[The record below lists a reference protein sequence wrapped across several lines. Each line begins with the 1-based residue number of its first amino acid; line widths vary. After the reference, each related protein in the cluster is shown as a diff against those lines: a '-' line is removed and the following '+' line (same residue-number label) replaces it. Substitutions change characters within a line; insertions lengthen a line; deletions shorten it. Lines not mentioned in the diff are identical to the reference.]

1 MDLLLLLVME
11 NSTRYGRTSL
21 PHFPASKSRRSG
33 YEPSDTETDWQ
44 DSPWR
49 DRNETNGPL
58 RSELP
63 RTPFDPLPKIS
74 PMRPSRRHS
83 SKIEYD
89 ASSSIK
95 ASGTSPTRRRHSK
108 SPYKPHKGE
117 AGSNIRRNVSP
128 LSKSERWR
136 NISPYELAKEHN
148 AILEIETM
156 SSNRKQNHRMHDKHT
171 SSEVKGADSQL
182 AEVSRTS
189 ERPNSSHRSASA
201 PRTKAAEKDRQINYG
216 RLEQRSERTPSPLAK
231 STARKQI
238 ESSPKKG
245 PSVSEINVMVATER
259 LARGGVRDFSKFDS
273 TDSNLPGDIFFSH
286 DYTALALQKNVLQKN
301 NVFESRFP
309 SNPNPNTITKRNLAT
324 NQSRGN
330 DIFYQNTQ
338 GNLSSTVL
346 SGTAPSS
353 AVSRESSGR
362 VSTESSKMSDASG
375 SLKKFTANRRK
386 SHSDA
391 WFACMRKG
399 PCKTRKSPEKRDV
412 DETSFIQKA
421 LVVENLR
428 QFWADKHRPASLNGF
443 TLHKQEAQLLK
454 QLVSS
459 DICPHVLFKGPS
471 GSGKK
476 ALTMA
481 LLREIYGDASWNI
494 SHELRSFHVQEK
506 RPMQVVVPLTSS
518 AHHVELNVN
527 LEPYARHALMAIVKQ
542 IRSNCEITPEVS
554 NVDFKA
560 DYKVL
565 VLYEVDK
572 AAENIQYLIKWTMD
586 CYTDACQLIMCCED
600 DVDVLESVKNRC
612 KVIKLEAPVTHEIM
626 EVLIQIARKE
636 DFDLP
641 MSFAAKIAT
650 KSKQD
655 LRKAIM
661 ALEAC
666 KAHNY
671 PFLDDQP
678 IPLGWEEVLVELAA
692 EVLVDP
698 SPNRLFYLRGKIQK
712 LLVDFVHPKLILQK
726 LVEQFLKGTDAS
738 QKRDLYYWHAYYDKR
753 LPAGTSALLKLEE
766 FVAKF
771 MSIRRKSM
779 GNRQYT

>member
-89 ASSSIK
+89 ASSSTK

-136 NISPYELAKEHN
+136 NISPYKLAKEHN

-324 NQSRGN
+324 NQRSRGN

-353 AVSRESSGR
+353 AVSRESSAR

-454 QLVSS
+454 QLVS
-459 DICPHVLFKGPS
+459 
-471 GSGKK
+471 
-476 ALTMA
+476 
-481 LLREIYGDASWNI
+481 
-494 SHELRSFHVQEK
+494 
-506 RPMQVVVPLTSS
+506 
-518 AHHVELNVN
+518 
-527 LEPYARHALMAIVKQ
+527 
-542 IRSNCEITPEVS
+542 
-554 NVDFKA
+554 
-560 DYKVL
+560 
-565 VLYEVDK
+565 
-572 AAENIQYLIKWTMD
+572 
-586 CYTDACQLIMCCED
+586 
-600 DVDVLESVKNRC
+600 
-612 KVIKLEAPVTHEIM
+612 
-626 EVLIQIARKE
+626 
-636 DFDLP
+636 
-641 MSFAAKIAT
+641 
-650 KSKQD
+650 
-655 LRKAIM
+655 
-661 ALEAC
+661 
-666 KAHNY
+666 
-671 PFLDDQP
+671 
-678 IPLGWEEVLVELAA
+678 
-692 EVLVDP
+692 
-698 SPNRLFYLRGKIQK
+698 
-712 LLVDFVHPKLILQK
+712 
-726 LVEQFLKGTDAS
+726 
-738 QKRDLYYWHAYYDKR
+738 
-753 LPAGTSALLKLEE
+753 
-766 FVAKF
+766 
-771 MSIRRKSM
+771 
-779 GNRQYT
+779 